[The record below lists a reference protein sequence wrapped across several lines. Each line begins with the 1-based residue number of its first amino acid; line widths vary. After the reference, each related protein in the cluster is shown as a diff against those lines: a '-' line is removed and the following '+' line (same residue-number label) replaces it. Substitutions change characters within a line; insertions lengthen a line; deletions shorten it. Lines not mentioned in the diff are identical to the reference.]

1 MVSSPTNSNYL
12 RLLKLDPIIQTGMRD
27 GFISMGHG
35 RALINID
42 KKKDQIAIYEKVVSE
57 GLSVRATEQLVKAR
71 KEPKSTGSEKKK
83 STHNVPEFISN
94 SIDSIKERLAA
105 KVDISASKN
114 GKGKIVIPF
123 HSEEEFKRIKKLLTG
138 E

>member
-1 MVSSPTNSNYL
+1 
-12 RLLKLDPIIQTGMRD
+12 MRD

-42 KKKDQIAIYEKVVSE
+42 KKKEQIAVYEKVVSD
-57 GLSVRATEQLVKAR
+57 GLSVRATEQLVKAH
-71 KEPKSTGSEKKK
+71 KDPKSSSDKKN
-83 STHNVPEFISN
+83 STPNVPDFVSN
-94 SIDSIKERLAA
+94 SLDSIKERLAT
-105 KVDISASKN
+105 KVDVTTSKN

-123 HSEEEFKRIKKLLTG
+123 HSEEDFKRIKKILTG